1 MPEQAFSLWNRYQFT
16 QAFGAGLGV
25 VHQDDRFAS
34 ISNAVTL
41 PSFTRVDA
49 GVYWTPSERLSMQ
62 LNIENLLDER
72 YYPNAHNNN
81 NITPGSPLSVRAG
94 VTVAF

>member
-1 MPEQAFSLWNRYQFT
+1 MQPARQVAE
-16 QAFGAGLGV
+16 GARDAAGALGTRV

-49 GVYWTPSERLSMQ
+49 ALFFDLTDTLSAQ
-62 LNIENLLDER
+62 INAENIFDEE
-72 YYPNAHNNN
+72 YYSTAHNDN
-81 NITPGSPLSVRAG
+81 NITPGAPRMFRA
-94 VTVAF
+94 TLTARF